1 MLLSVDLKHANLAS
15 SPSRFYG
22 FNVFVGFM
30 GLTFLF
36 YFDFNIFMFYGLYL
50 SPRVRGWGP
59 GVKIFGYPSCSPM
72 QYIIDLGEL
81 LLSNHSKEGK
91 KIFMG

>member
-1 MLLSVDLKHANLAS
+1 
-15 SPSRFYG
+15 
-22 FNVFVGFM
+22 
-30 GLTFLF
+30 
-36 YFDFNIFMFYGLYL
+36 MFYGLYL

-91 KIFMG
+91 KNFMG